1 MNAVFV
7 ARLGLLGFGGALLIL
22 VAFRIFLHRRATGST
37 GVAGLRRT
45 MGVGELLADPGFVGG
60 FVMIFAGFVYGSL
73 GYGDFDVI
81 PMWAV
86 IIAVFLGMVG
96 AVGAWWSQTV
106 MGESWGFGVEE
117 GQDIELVTKGPFAL
131 VRNPIYTFMIFGT
144 IGCLLMAPNAFTV
157 MGWAVLLAAV
167 QLLVRGVEEPHLI
180 DSSANYRA
188 YAATTGRFLPGI
200 GKIS

>member
-45 MGVGELLADPGFVGG
+45 MGVGELLADLGFVGG

-86 IIAVFLGMVG
+86 IIAVLLGMVG
-96 AVGAWWSQTV
+96 A
-106 MGESWGFGVEE
+106 
-117 GQDIELVTKGPFAL
+117 
-131 VRNPIYTFMIFGT
+131 
-144 IGCLLMAPNAFTV
+144 
-157 MGWAVLLAAV
+157 
-167 QLLVRGVEEPHLI
+167 
-180 DSSANYRA
+180 
-188 YAATTGRFLPGI
+188 
-200 GKIS
+200 